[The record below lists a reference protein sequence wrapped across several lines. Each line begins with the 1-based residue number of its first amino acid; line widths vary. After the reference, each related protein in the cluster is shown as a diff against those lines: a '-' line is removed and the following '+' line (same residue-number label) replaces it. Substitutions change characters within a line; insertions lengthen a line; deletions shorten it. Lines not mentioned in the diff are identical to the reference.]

1 MPQTCLKIG
10 RVFPKDGKSQIA
22 TIIYL
27 KYAFF
32 FLEHNHTLSR
42 VSMTMIHVHVSQ
54 YTWVKI
60 VFNSIFV
67 IIYFQSIPCNFY
79 MVKKWH
85 SIKTFYKISNTI
97 NRHYHQTVTC
107 GTCGPSCR
115 SALLHCQSV
124 QLCRVLVYLYPSY
137 SYFRLSLLSC
147 GPLVFH
153 KASPTQLY
161 Y

>member
-60 VFNSIFV
+60 VFNSIVV

-97 NRHYHQTVTC
+97 NRHYHQTITC

-115 SALLHCQSV
+115 SALLHCQSAR
-124 QLCRVLVYLYPSY
+124 LCRVLVYLYPPY
-137 SYFRLSLLSC
+137 SYFRLSLLSF

-153 KASPTQLY
+153 KASPRQLCY
-161 Y
+161 

>member
-137 SYFRLSLLSC
+137 SYFRLSLLSF

>member
-10 RVFPKDGKSQIA
+10 RVFPKEGKSQIA

-42 VSMTMIHVHVSQ
+42 VSMTMIHVSQ

-97 NRHYHQTVTC
+97 NRHYYQTITC

-124 QLCRVLVYLYPSY
+124 QLCRVLVYFYPSY

-153 KASPTQLY
+153 KASPRQLY

>member
-1 MPQTCLKIG
+1 MPQTCLKIE

-97 NRHYHQTVTC
+97 NRHYYQTITC

-124 QLCRVLVYLYPSY
+124 QLCRVLVYFYPSY
-137 SYFRLSLLSC
+137 GYFRLSLLSC

-153 KASPTQLY
+153 KASPRQLY